1 MKKIILL
8 VLIIISIGAFASF
21 IDRQADTLILV
32 EQMKED
38 TTRFED
44 TVKFKS
50 PKDSVQYVKNKEL
63 DQKLDVLKEQQILLD
78 SLIKSKQK

>member
-8 VLIIISIGAFASF
+8 VLIIISIGVFASF
-21 IDRQADTLILV
+21 IDKQTDTLILV
-32 EQMKED
+32 EKMKED

-50 PKDSVQYVKNKEL
+50 SKDSVQYVKNKEL
-63 DQKLDVLKEQQILLD
+63 DQKLDELKGQQILLD
-78 SLIKSKQK
+78 SLIKAKQK